1 MIKLII
7 FDLWKTLAY
16 KDVHDSSL
24 KEMLKLTGVKI
35 PKSKFVKI
43 FEESVQTKKWKS
55 EFAAYKNLCDHM
67 GIEHTKENVNLLMK
81 IRDKAEAKAK
91 LFPHTISMLK
101 QLRKK
106 GYKIGLV
113 SNSSVFAVKQLKK
126 KTNLLKYIDYPYF
139 SYDVRVIKPDV
150 KAFRKML
157 KKAKCRPEE
166 AIMIGDKPK
175 DDIIPEKKMGLNT
188 ILFKNYKQLKKDFM
202 KFSIKLD

>member
-43 FEESVQTKKWKS
+43 FEQSVQTRKWKS

-67 GIEHTKENVNLLMK
+67 GIEHTRENVNLLMK
-81 IRDKAEAKAK
+81 IRDKAEHRCR
-91 LFPHTISMLK
+91 LYPHATLMLR

-106 GYKIGLV
+106 GYKIGLA
-113 SNSSVFAVKQLKK
+113 SNSSVFAIKQLKK
-126 KTNLLKYIDYPYF
+126 KTKLLKYIDYPYF
-139 SYDVRVIKPDV
+139 SYEVGVIKPDV
-150 KAFRKML
+150 KAFRKIL
-157 KKAKCRPEE
+157 KKAKCKPEE

-175 DDIIPEKKMGLNT
+175 DDIIPEKKIGLNT
-188 ILFKNYKQLKKDFM
+188 ILFKNYNQLKKDFL